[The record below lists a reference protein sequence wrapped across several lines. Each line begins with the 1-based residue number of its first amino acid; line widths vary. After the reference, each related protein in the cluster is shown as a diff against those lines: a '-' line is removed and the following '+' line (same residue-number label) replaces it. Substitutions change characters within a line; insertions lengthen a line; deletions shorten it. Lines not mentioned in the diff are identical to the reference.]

1 MMETKADV
9 YIPAVFRSFQGFQ
22 IKDIK
27 EWREQSYMEF
37 ILESEPNR
45 KHLCWRCGGELGRQY
60 GRYWQRSRHLRVMGW
75 VVAVCFWR
83 EKRYCPGCK
92 KVRSEAIE
100 FLCPTTPHSTKEF
113 AWWINRLTAETSV
126 LATSRLES
134 VDKGTCYRVDKY
146 VLRRLL
152 QGYAIPQVT
161 RISVDEVYAR
171 GPRQLKD
178 GENRDDLFFTVIVDI
193 DTHKAI
199 WVSKSRRKAAL
210 DEFFIL
216 LGEAACKEIEVVAT
230 DQHDDYG
237 ASVRE
242 HCPEATLVWDKF
254 HLLQNFEEAVNKTRM
269 QLHEEQARGSEI
281 QRLSRGQFR
290 FLFLKRASDRT
301 EAEKEHI
308 DSVLQ
313 NNERFAKLEI
323 IKERMLTFF
332 QEKDEAS
339 AKAVWQEIGDWIWQ
353 AGFGHLMDWYRN
365 LDRGWNTLKNYFLYP
380 VTTAVSEGINRA
392 IKGLKWQAYGY
403 KDMEYFKLKIL
414 QKVGYLN
421 YRYCLIANF

>member
-1 MMETKADV
+1 METKAEI

-27 EWREQSYMEF
+27 EWRDQCHMEF
-37 ILESEPNR
+37 ILESEAGR
-45 KHLCWRCGGELGRQY
+45 EHYCWRCGTKLGRQRD
-60 GRYWQRSRHLRVMGW
+60 RYWLRSRHLRVMGW
-75 VVAVCFWR
+75 TVSVCFWR
-83 EKRYCPGCK
+83 EKRDCGSCK
-92 KVRSEAIE
+92 KVRSERID

-113 AWWINRLTAETSV
+113 AWWVNRLTTETSV

-134 VDKGTCYRVDKY
+134 VDKGICYRVDKY
-146 VLRRLL
+146 ILRRLL
-152 QGYAIPQVT
+152 EGYKIPEIK
-161 RISVDEVYAR
+161 RIAVDEVYAR
-171 GPRQLKD
+171 GTKQLKE

-193 DTHKAI
+193 DTHKVI

-216 LGEAACKEIEVVAT
+216 LGPEACEAIQVVAT
-230 DQHDDYG
+230 DQHEDYG
-237 ASVRE
+237 ASMRE
-242 HCPEATLVWDKF
+242 YCKKATLVWDKF

-269 QLHEEQARGSEI
+269 QLHEEQAGGTDMK
-281 QRLSRGQFR
+281 RLTRGQFR
-290 FLFLKRASDRT
+290 FLFLKRASDRS
-301 EAEKEHI
+301 EKEREHI

-313 NNERFAKLEI
+313 ENARFAKLEI

-339 AKAVWQEIGDWIWQ
+339 ARVVWDQLGDWIWQ
-353 AGFGHLMDWYRN
+353 AGFSHLMDWHRN
-365 LDRGWNTLKNYFLYP
+365 LEKGWDTLKNYFLFP
-380 VTTAVSEGINRA
+380 VTTGIAEGINRV

-414 QKVGYLN
+414 QKCGYLN